1 MKRRVLLFLMIC
13 VLAGGCHP
21 DDELQSDPDKR
32 EFSETEMD
40 MMSVKGRLRI
50 KLSQELANS
59 LEISVDS
66 VGIRTR
72 VSGMDH
78 VLTAL
83 GASSMRRTFPPAGRF
98 EARTRAAGLHLW
110 YDIVFDEDKPVSRAS
125 ADFLQFPGVEI
136 VEPIRKTV
144 QLTLPF
150 NDPELDKQ
158 WHYYNDGS
166 LSGSIAGADINLF
179 EAWKTETGKKEVIVS
194 VVDGGID
201 FEHEDLAANMWM
213 NEAEVNGVRNKDDD
227 DNGYKDD
234 VYGFNFVDQVGTIKP
249 GKHGTHVAGT
259 VAAVNNNGKGVCG
272 VAGGDGSGNGVRL
285 MSCQIFGTDASGKD
299 ISADGAPAI
308 KYGADNGAVISQNS
322 WGYEK
327 GGSALPASLK
337 AAIDYFVTYAGVDE
351 HGNQE
356 GPMKGGIVIFA
367 AGNDNL
373 PLAYPACYEKV
384 VAVAALTSDYRKA
397 DFSNY
402 GEWVDISAPGVRI
415 YSTTPGNT
423 YGYLQG
429 TSMACP
435 HVSGVAALVVS
446 KFGGQGYTPEK
457 LKERLFNT
465 AKDIYAYNRG
475 YQSKLG
481 IGLIDA
487 AAALAVT
494 STVPPQ
500 KVTKLWGTVSSNIAS
515 LQWLVPAD
523 PDDVKAA
530 GFSLYYTQEDIS
542 SLNPDNL
549 PSHVGVRGF
558 ATGDLNVGDTMTAV
572 LPGLEFETNYNVFV
586 DAYDASGNRS
596 ALSPRFSFQTG
607 SNGVPVITPVNGNS
621 ITLRGFETRSLA
633 FIISDP
639 DGHDMTWALE
649 NPSEAITGI
658 LSDKTITLTIN
669 ATKLAP
675 GTYQGRLNVSD
686 VYGASTD
693 LSFTYVVEPN
703 HAPHV
708 ILQPED
714 VVFSRVGEQI
724 ALTLADYFV
733 DEDGEPL
740 SYSTVVSDSRVAHL
754 SPNRGN
760 LYITALAV
768 GATDVT
774 LTAKDALGESASVAF
789 RISVGGGGDQEVSLY
804 PNPVKDKLNILTK
817 EGESVEIIL
826 YNTAG
831 VKVLD
836 GRYVVPAQVDLSR
849 LPGGSY
855 VVVVKYNGKE
865 YKNNIVKL

>member
-1 MKRRVLLFLMIC
+1 MKRRILLFLMIC
-13 VLAGGCHP
+13 ALTGGCHP

-32 EFSETEMD
+32 EFPETEMD

-59 LEISVDS
+59 LDISEDS

-72 VSGMDH
+72 VSGMDN

-110 YDIVFDEDKPVSRAS
+110 YDIVFDENKPVSRAS
-125 ADFLQFPGVEI
+125 ADFSQFPGVEI

-144 QLTLPF
+144 QLALPF
-150 NDPELDKQ
+150 NDPELSKQ
-158 WHYYNDGS
+158 WHYHNDGS

-179 EAWKTETGKKEVIVS
+179 EAWQTETGKKQVIVS

-201 FEHEDLAANMWM
+201 FEHEDLAANMWV
-213 NEAEVNGVRNKDDD
+213 NEDEANGTRNKDDD
-227 DNGYKDD
+227 GNGYKDD

-249 GKHGTHVAGT
+249 GTHGTHVAGT

-272 VAGGDGSGNGVRL
+272 VAGGDGSGNGARL

-299 ISADGAPAI
+299 VSADGAPAI

-337 AAIDYFVTYAGVDE
+337 AAIDYFVAYAGIDE
-351 HGNQE
+351 NGNQE

-384 VAVAALTSDYRKA
+384 VAVAAITSDYRKA

-465 AKDIYAYNRG
+465 AKDIYTYNRG

-481 IGLIDA
+481 IGLVDA

-530 GFSLYYTQEDIS
+530 GFSVYYTQEDVS

-596 ALSPRFSFQTG
+596 VLSPRFSFQTG
-607 SNGVPVITPVNGNS
+607 SNGAPVITPVNGNS
-621 ITLRGFETRSLA
+621 IILRGFETKSLA

-649 NPSEAITGI
+649 SPSEAITGI
-658 LSDKTITLTIN
+658 LNDKTITLAIN

-686 VYGASTD
+686 VYGASTG
-693 LSFTYVVEPN
+693 LSFTYVVKPN

-714 VVFSRVGEQI
+714 VGFSRVGEQM

-733 DEDGEPL
+733 DEDEEPL
-740 SYSTVVSDSRVAHL
+740 SYSTTVSDSRVAHL
-754 SPNRGN
+754 SPNRGI
-760 LYITALAV
+760 LHITALAV
-768 GATDVT
+768 GVTDVT
-774 LTAKDALGESASVAF
+774 LTAKDALGESASVSF
-789 RISVGGGGDQEVSLY
+789 KISVGGGSDQEVSLY
-804 PNPVKDKLNILTK
+804 PNPVKDKLNVFTK
-817 EGESVEIIL
+817 EGENVEIVL

-836 GRYVVPAQVDLSR
+836 GKYVVPAQVDLSK

-855 VVVVKYNGKE
+855 VVVVKHHGKE